1 MVSVDDIKN
10 LREETGAG
18 VMECKKALAECG
30 GDAKAAV
37 AIIKERGV
45 LKAAE
50 KSARSAKEGLIE
62 PYIHSGGKL
71 GVLVEINCETDFVA
85 RNADF
90 KEFAH
95 EVAMHVA
102 AAGPQYVAE
111 ADIPKED
118 LKGLDKTEK
127 ASFIKENCLLA
138 QPYIRDDSVTVGQLL
153 TDIIAK
159 TGENIVINR
168 FVRFVLG
175 REG

>member
-1 MVSVDDIKN
+1 MVSVDDVKN

-18 VMECKKALAECG
+18 VMECKKALAECE
-30 GDAKAAV
+30 GDAKAAAV
-37 AIIKERGV
+37 IIKERG
-45 LKAAE
+45 LIKAAE
-50 KSARSAKEGLIE
+50 KSERTAREGLIE
-62 PYIHSGGKL
+62 PYIHAGGKL

-95 EVAMHVA
+95 EVAMHIA
-102 AAGPQYVAE
+102 AACPRYVAE
-111 ADIPKED
+111 ADIPKAE
-118 LKGLDKTEK
+118 LKGLGKAEK
-127 ASFIKENCLLA
+127 ASYFKESCLLA
-138 QPYIRDDSVTVGQLL
+138 QSYIRDDSVTVGQLL

>member
-1 MVSVDDIKN
+1 VVSVDDIKN

-30 GDAKAAV
+30 GDAKAAA
-37 AIIKERGV
+37 AIIKERGL

-50 KSARSAKEGLIE
+50 KSKRIAKEGLIE
-62 PYIHSGGKL
+62 SYIHADGKL
-71 GVLVEINCETDFVA
+71 GVIVEINCETDFVA

-95 EVAMHVA
+95 GVAMHIA

-111 ADIPKED
+111 ADIPKAD
-118 LKGLDKTEK
+118 LKGLNKTGK
-127 ASFIKENCLLA
+127 AGFIKENCLLA
-138 QPYIRDDSVTVGQLL
+138 QPYIRDDSITVGQLL

-159 TGENIVINR
+159 TGENIVITR
-168 FVRFVLG
+168 FVRFALG